1 MSTLF
6 VIKKASK
13 GSCVVVLDRLDYL
26 SDAEKQLDQKNNYE
40 DFFFNNKILCDLV
53 ETSNKM
59 FLNLK
64 RNV

>member
-26 SDAEKQLDQKNNYE
+26 SDAEKQLDEKNNYE
-40 DFFFNNKILCDLV
+40 DLFFNNKILCDLV

-64 RNV
+64 RKV

>member
-26 SDAEKQLDQKNNYE
+26 SDTEKQLDQKNNYE

-64 RNV
+64 RKV

>member
-1 MSTLF
+1 MPTLF

-64 RNV
+64 RKV

>member
-40 DFFFNNKILCDLV
+40 DFFFNNKILCDLL

-64 RNV
+64 RKV

>member
-13 GSCVVVLDRLDYL
+13 GSCVVVLDGLDYL

-64 RNV
+64 RKV

>member
-53 ETSNKM
+53 ETSNKI

-64 RNV
+64 RKV

>member
-64 RNV
+64 RKV

>member
-6 VIKKASK
+6 VIKKTSK

-26 SDAEKQLDQKNNYE
+26 SDAEKQLDEKNNYE

-64 RNV
+64 RKV

>member
-40 DFFFNNKILCDLV
+40 DFIFNNKILCDLV

-64 RNV
+64 RKV

>member
-26 SDAEKQLDQKNNYE
+26 SDAEKQLDEKNNYE

-64 RNV
+64 RKV

>member
-13 GSCVVVLDRLDYL
+13 GSCVVVLDRLAYL
-26 SDAEKQLDQKNNYE
+26 SDAEKQLDEKNNYE

-64 RNV
+64 RKV